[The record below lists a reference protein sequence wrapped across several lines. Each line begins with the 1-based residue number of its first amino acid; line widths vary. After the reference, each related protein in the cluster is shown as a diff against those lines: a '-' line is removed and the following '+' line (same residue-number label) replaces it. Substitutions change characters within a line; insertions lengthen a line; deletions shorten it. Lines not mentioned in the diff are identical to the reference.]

1 MRIPSTVGR
10 VPNQT
15 AEHVNRQIRLQTER
29 DIIRVASEGPAS
41 IARRL
46 SELDREW
53 DIERLLEANA
63 ATVMLAGIT
72 LGVTVDRRFLAVPA
86 LVAGFLLQH
95 AIHGWCPPL
104 PVFRRMGIRTSSEI
118 EYERHA
124 LLAMRGDRG

>member
-10 VPNQT
+10 VPDQT
-15 AEHVNRQIRLQTER
+15 AEHVNRQIRLQTEK
-29 DIIRVASEGPAS
+29 DIMRVASEGPAS
-41 IARRL
+41 IKRRL

-72 LGVTVDRRFLAVPA
+72 LGVTVDRRFLALPA

-104 PVFRRMGIRTSSEI
+104 PVFRRMGVRTSAEI
-118 EYERHA
+118 EYERYA
-124 LLAMRGDRG
+124 LLTMRGDRG

>member
-15 AEHVNRQIRLQTER
+15 AEHVNQQIRLQTEKN
-29 DIIRVASEGPAS
+29 IIRAASEGPAS
-41 IARRL
+41 ITQRL
-46 SELDREW
+46 GELDREW

-72 LGVTVDRRFLAVPA
+72 LGVTVDRRFLALPA

-104 PVFRRMGIRTSSEI
+104 PIFRRMGVRTASEI
-118 EYERHA
+118 EYERHR
-124 LLAMRGDRG
+124 LLTMRGDHG